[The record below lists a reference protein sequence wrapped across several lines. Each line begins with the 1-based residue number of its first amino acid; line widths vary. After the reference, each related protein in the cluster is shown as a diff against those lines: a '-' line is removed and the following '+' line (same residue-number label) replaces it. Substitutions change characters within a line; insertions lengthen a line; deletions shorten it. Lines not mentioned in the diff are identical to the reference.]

1 MINPITDY
9 ISAHH
14 STKLLV
20 ATGGICALAATEMA
34 VRTIANF
41 FQLAQNN
48 NQIEKNQIAENLS
61 RNLFG
66 TALFGMFASNAI
78 PHLSVI
84 GALIFAG
91 NALLNNNEDALF
103 VTNFV
108 RVFKPLV
115 SELFNSVRPF
125 FKIIGDIVFSI
136 FKTIG
141 KFLSPILS
149 FLGSLLNAVIPKTPE
164 AYAATF
170 LAAAIGIYKVYS

>member
-48 NQIEKNQIAENLS
+48 NQTEKNQIAENLS

-91 NALLNNNEDALF
+91 NALVNNNEDALF
-103 VTNFV
+103 VTKFV
-108 RVFKPLV
+108 RVFKPVATVLVDAGGDFLYRLWQLV
-115 SELFNSVRPF
+115 SGIFEV
-125 FKIIGDIVFSI
+125 IGDL
-136 FKTIG
+136 
-141 KFLSPILS
+141 LSPVFS
-149 FLGSLLNAVIPKTPE
+149 FLGNILYAVIPKTPE